1 MEIKYPLAM
10 CVPYA
15 RRPTLVAEDGRWGPW
30 TVAGG
35 PDPAFD
41 DVTRNLHCALLTDAQ
56 LLTCFRR
63 RFPEHSDVDYDEM
76 VRLLGYVWDC
86 RDDGFA
92 NVVGYRCGHCR
103 RDRASA
109 MREHGNLR

>member
-1 MEIKYPLAM
+1 M
-10 CVPYA
+10 
-15 RRPTLVAEDGRWGPW
+15 LVQRHPPPVFEDRQWGPW

-35 PDPAFD
+35 PDTAYD
-41 DVTRNLHCALLTDAQ
+41 DVTRHVHHALLTDPQ

-63 RFPEHSDVDYDEM
+63 RFPDRSNVHYDEM

-86 RDDGFA
+86 PDDGFA

-109 MREHGNLR
+109 MSERGRPEAITWCGPCIS